1 MEVITYK
8 EGLLA
13 KITITGVAK
22 KDTEFVNTRITQS
35 HAGSHE
41 SVSAARACVRT
52 YTHSPTK
59 GHATLNKFQE
69 R

>member
-13 KITITGVAK
+13 KITITGVTK

-35 HAGSHE
+35 HAGSHAT
-41 SVSAARACVRT
+41 VKVCQQRARVFVH
-52 YTHSPTK
+52 THTHQQK
-59 GHATLNKFQE
+59 DTQH
-69 R
+69 